1 MERTRKERLRLLILT
16 AVAFG
21 CSSASLGGTLAVL
34 SVQPAQAAQQA
45 RLA

>member
-21 CSSASLGGTLAVL
+21 CSSASLGGTLAVF